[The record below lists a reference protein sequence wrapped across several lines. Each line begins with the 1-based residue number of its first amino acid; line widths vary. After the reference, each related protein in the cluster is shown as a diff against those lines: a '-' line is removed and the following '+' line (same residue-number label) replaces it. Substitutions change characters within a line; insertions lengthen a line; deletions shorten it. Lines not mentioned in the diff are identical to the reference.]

1 MDYQR
6 RMKQWNRINIWS
18 NNAWEFS
25 KTNDK
30 LQIIDPGSAE
40 NSKLDKSGDL
50 YIVISY
56 SDCRETKIE
65 KLLQE
70 AKQSK
75 QKQTARETKI
85 TYL

>member
-1 MDYQR
+1 MRKNVWGGDGQ
-6 RMKQWNRINIWS
+6 
-18 NNAWEFS
+18 EFS
-25 KTNDK
+25 KTNEK